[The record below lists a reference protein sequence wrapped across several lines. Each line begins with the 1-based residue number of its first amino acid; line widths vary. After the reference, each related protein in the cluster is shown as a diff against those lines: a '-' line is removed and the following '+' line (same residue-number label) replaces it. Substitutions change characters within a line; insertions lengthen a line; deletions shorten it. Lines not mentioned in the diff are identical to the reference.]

1 MTICVMGDITE
12 PVRPKRPLQSAD
24 TGMESLKD
32 SSIRWQYDFFFFF
45 FAIALTNTFFY
56 FPFRKIRTRK

>member
-12 PVRPKRPLQSAD
+12 PIRPKRPLQSAD
-24 TGMESLKD
+24 TGMENLKD
-32 SSIRWQYDFFFFF
+32 SSIRWQYDFFF